1 MNNERQAETKR
12 FVEEVGIAF
21 EHSGLPRMA
30 GRILGWLMIAEP
42 PHQTTGELEEAL
54 MASKGS
60 ISTMTRLLI
69 RIGLIERLSLLGQR
83 RDYFRIKPRA
93 SYQLL
98 KDSLNQAAAFRQLIE
113 RGLEL
118 IEDKTHLNR
127 QWLEEMRNM
136 YAFFEQEL
144 PTLLER
150 WEQEHKERQA
160 ASEATRQE

>member
-1 MNNERQAETKR
+1 MKDEQQAEMKC

-21 EHSGLPRMA
+21 EQNGLPRMA
-30 GRILGWLMIAEP
+30 GRILGRLMIAEP

-69 RIGLIERLSLLGQR
+69 QIGLIERLSLPGIR
-83 RDYFRIKPRA
+83 HDFFRIKPGA

-98 KDSLNQAAAFRQLIE
+98 KDSLDQATAFRQLIG

-118 IEDKTHLNR
+118 IEGKTHVNR
-127 QWLEEMRNM
+127 QWLEEMRDM
-136 YAFFEQEL
+136 YAFFEREF
-144 PTLLER
+144 PALLER
-150 WEQEHKERQA
+150 WEQERKGGKLQVR
-160 ASEATRQE
+160 